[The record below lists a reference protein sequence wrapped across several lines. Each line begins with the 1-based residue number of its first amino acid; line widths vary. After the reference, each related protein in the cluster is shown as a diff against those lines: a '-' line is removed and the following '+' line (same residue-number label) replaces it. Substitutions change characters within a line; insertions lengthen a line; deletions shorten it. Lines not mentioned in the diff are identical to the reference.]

1 MFYERSLE
9 EFMSCKDGWGTW
21 FVNGN
26 VSEARRGHVRS
37 RLVAVENRE
46 KPDPANY
53 QDSSGVEVVGRIAGL
68 AARGG
73 VRVWEGVV
81 SRGRSEGGR
90 GGGRARSADSVAGG
104 GGGAGTCWGWGV
116 GVGEGEMDG
125 CSRVR
130 CLHTLAQPHR
140 PAQGVFT
147 RLGCRAARR
156 RRFCCQA
163 QLGPFSFGSAMDDEV
178 LQRIYQ
184 VHVQK
189 ILPPFTH
196 AWQPAAGSL
205 VLALSRVAALA
216 VGTRARPP
224 LADRA

>member
-1 MFYERSLE
+1 
-9 EFMSCKDGWGTW
+9 MSCKDGWGTW

-104 GGGAGTCWGWGV
+104 GVQLGRAGAGGWGWGR
-116 GVGEGEMDG
+116 GRWMDVPACDACTRSPTAPQAG
-125 CSRVR
+125 TGSLYPPGLSSGQAAPVLLPGATGSVQLRQRHGRRSAPAYLPGACAENLASIHTRMAARSR
-130 CLHTLAQPHR
+130 L
-140 PAQGVFT
+140 T
-147 RLGCRAARR
+147 RLGTEPSGGTGGWHARAPAAR
-156 RRFCCQA
+156 
-163 QLGPFSFGSAMDDEV
+163 
-178 LQRIYQ
+178 
-184 VHVQK
+184 
-189 ILPPFTH
+189 
-196 AWQPAAGSL
+196 
-205 VLALSRVAALA
+205 
-216 VGTRARPP
+216 
-224 LADRA
+224 